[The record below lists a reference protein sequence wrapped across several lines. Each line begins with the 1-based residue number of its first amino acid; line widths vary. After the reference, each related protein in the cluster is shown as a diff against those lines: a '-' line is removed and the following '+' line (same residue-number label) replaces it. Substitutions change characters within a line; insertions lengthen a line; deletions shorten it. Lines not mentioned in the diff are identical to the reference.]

1 MRIQDLFNPENS
13 EMEYKQSIL
22 INFYYGYEGLEE
34 LHDLES
40 KLRVF
45 LYNKGIGELDGHEIN
60 MDGSDGTLYLYAH
73 NAEEL
78 FKAIRPVL
86 LQAPFMKKAEVYLRF
101 GDRRDSSAPE
111 IDFILE

>member
-1 MRIQDLFNPENS
+1 MRIQDLFKLDNAER
-13 EMEYKQSIL
+13 EYKQSVL

-40 KLRVF
+40 KLRIL

-60 MDGSDGTLYLYAH
+60 MDGSDGTLYLYAN

-78 FKAIRPVL
+78 FKVIRPLL
-86 LQAPFMKKAEVYLRF
+86 LQTPWMKKAEVYLRF
-101 GDRRDSSAPE
+101 GARGDAAAAE